1 MINKINQ
8 CKTEEELSEWI
19 IAKKNKL
26 MKKIKFCQE
35 SVLMDFHKDLDEIQ
49 TKASN
54 QYKKIKS
61 QQIKKDDEALP
72 VSHLETRSSMEEDNT
87 GECKTNDVDNQSAD
101 TKTKKG
107 LGRSYGY

>member
-8 CKTEEELSEWI
+8 CKTEEELSEWV

-26 MKKIKFCQE
+26 MKKMKFCQE

-61 QQIKKDDEALP
+61 QQIKKDDG
-72 VSHLETRSSMEEDNT
+72 VSLQNHLETRSKAGEDNKRT
-87 GECKTNDVDNQSAD
+87 MSVDVDNQSAD

>member
-8 CKTEEELSEWI
+8 CKTEEELSEWV

-26 MKKIKFCQE
+26 MKKMKFCQE
-35 SVLMDFHKDLDEIQ
+35 SVLMDFHNDLNEIQ

-61 QQIKKDDEALP
+61 QQIKKDDG
-72 VSHLETRSSMEEDNT
+72 VSLQNHLETRSKAGEDNKRT
-87 GECKTNDVDNQSAD
+87 MSVDVDNQSAD